1 MHIEPGFYP
10 SFVDIVVAMN
20 DKVQKRIGAQNNEFN
35 GIYVSIDK
43 IRQKIDIHL
52 SEDQLVFIN
61 QSADIS
67 QIFGCGS
74 EKNRRVSKE
83 RKTPH

>member
-1 MHIEPGFYP
+1 MDIEPDFYS

-43 IRQKIDIHL
+43 IRQKNRH
-52 SEDQLVFIN
+52 SFI
-61 QSADIS
+61 
-67 QIFGCGS
+67 
-74 EKNRRVSKE
+74 
-83 RKTPH
+83 